1 MSQYHS
7 ERSTRY
13 GRRGAIARQV
23 RHMLMHRERGKC
35 FLFLCRHDGCT
46 RGADKKEG
54 KSRVMFMEQ
63 KMGPQPDGRL
73 APLNGMFLGR

>member
-23 RHMLMHRERGKC
+23 RHMLMQREGGNFCLMLVVTTGAHAVR
-35 FLFLCRHDGCT
+35 T
-46 RGADKKEG
+46 RRREKVE
-54 KSRVMFMEQ
+54 
-63 KMGPQPDGRL
+63 
-73 APLNGMFLGR
+73 